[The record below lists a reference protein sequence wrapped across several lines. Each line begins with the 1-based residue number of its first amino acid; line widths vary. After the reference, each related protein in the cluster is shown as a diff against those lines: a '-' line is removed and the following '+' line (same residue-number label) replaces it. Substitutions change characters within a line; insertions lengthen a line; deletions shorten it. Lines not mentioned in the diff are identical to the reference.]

1 VISGRSPVEYVP
13 RVRLKLALD
22 DDRWDRM
29 CAEHALPLGWES
41 MEYEEFLRERR
52 RRMADII
59 RVAFRQLGGERD
71 APPLTPPWF
80 LPGAE
85 AVWQRIAETERA
97 LRGVVREGYAA
108 RFGEAAARRIEKALS
123 ERERENLAR
132 ALRGRPAGSEPLS
145 VVDYLYLGQIPPL
158 LFAADVWQE
167 VRHRLGGAPDGKQRL
182 QSAIGHI
189 APVRNEIAH
198 VREVDRD
205 RLLRA
210 SVACDDVLN
219 MLKRRT

>member
-1 VISGRSPVEYVP
+1 
-13 RVRLKLALD
+13 
-22 DDRWDRM
+22 M
-29 CAEHALPLGWES
+29 CAEHALPLAWES

-59 RVAFRQLGGERD
+59 RVAFRQLGGEPD

-85 AVWQRIAETERA
+85 GVWQRIVETERA
-97 LRGVVREGYAA
+97 LRGVVREVYAA
-108 RFGEAAARRIEKALS
+108 SFGGAAAQRIEETLP
-123 ERERENLAR
+123 ERERETLVR
-132 ALRGRPAGSEPLS
+132 ALRARPAGSEPLS
-145 VVDYLYLGQIPPL
+145 IVDYLYLGQLPPL
-158 LFAADVWQE
+158 LFAVGVWKDA
-167 VRHRLGGAPDGKQRL
+167 RRRLGDATDVKQRL
-182 QSAIGHI
+182 QSAVGRI

-210 SVACDDVLN
+210 TVACNDVLE
-219 MLKRRT
+219 MVQSGS